1 MIAVEKKRVVAFIGH
16 NGSGKTTLCESILFT
31 NKIIERMGSV
41 DQGNT
46 VSDFDPVEIERKTS
60 INATVLNFE
69 KGEYRYFMIDT
80 PGFSDFIGEVISSV
94 LVTDNVC
101 SVLDSSSGVEVQTE
115 KTWRIAQE
123 YNRPSMVFVNG
134 IDKEFSN
141 FDKAVEQ
148 FKKLSK
154 KPVVVVNFPLGE
166 GTNLKGIVD
175 VISQNARIYSND
187 KVSISE
193 IPSEFKEKLQKY
205 RTNLVE
211 SVVELDEALMEKYL
225 SDQPIDAA
233 ELSKALSK
241 GYKSGEIVP
250 AFCGSSL
257 KRIGIN
263 EFIEGLQNFGASPLD
278 NPIKVGNLDIKP
290 DLSGPFAALIFKVV
304 VDPFIGKLTYAKVLR
319 GQMKGGDTIYN
330 GSTQSTERVNH
341 IYLPM
346 GKKQIEVQDVSV
358 GDIVAVPKLKD
369 SKVGDFL
376 TDPANQLSAK
386 GIFEFPEPMISK
398 SVKAKNASEIDKI
411 TNGLTRL
418 AESDPT
424 FHMEFNP
431 ETGEIVVSGIGNVH
445 LEVTLEKLKKN
456 FGVEAELGKPKIAY
470 RETIVKKSNA
480 EYKHKKQTGGH
491 GQYGH
496 VKIELEPLERGKGF
510 EFVDKIFGG
519 AIPKNFIPSVEKGI
533 REGLKSGVLGGYPVD
548 DVRVILYDGS
558 YHEVDSSD
566 IAFQIAAIQALKIG
580 LQNGNPTLLEP
591 IMSVEIYVPDKYAG
605 DIMGDLNS
613 IRGRIQGMEPSE
625 NGYQLIKAEVPLAEI
640 LDFSSKLNSMTSGQG
655 YFTMKFSRYDEVPRN
670 LQDKIIQERKA
681 ELEANK

>member
-1 MIAVEKKRVVAFIGH
+1 VIAVEKKRVIAFIGH

-60 INATVLNFE
+60 VNATVLNFE
-69 KGEYRYFMIDT
+69 KAEYRYFMIDT

-94 LVTDNVC
+94 FVADNIC

-123 YNRPSMVFVNG
+123 YNRPSMVFVND

-141 FDKAVEQ
+141 FDKTVEQ

-154 KPVVVVNFPLGE
+154 KPVVIVNFPLGE

-175 VISQNARIYSND
+175 VVSQNARLYAND
-187 KVSISE
+187 KVSVSDV
-193 IPSEFKEKLQKY
+193 PPEFKEKLQKY
-205 RTNLVE
+205 RTDLVE
-211 SVVELDEALMEKYL
+211 SVVELDESLMEKYL
-225 SDQPIDAA
+225 ADQPIEAA
-233 ELSKALSK
+233 EISKALSK
-241 GYKSGEIVP
+241 GYRTGQIVP
-250 AFCGSSL
+250 VLCGSAL

-263 EFIEGLQNFGASPLD
+263 EFIEGVQSFGASPLD
-278 NPIKVGNLDIKP
+278 NPKMGKLDIKP

-341 IYLPM
+341 LYFPM
-346 GKKQIEVQDVSV
+346 GKKQNEVSDVSV

-376 TDPANQLSAK
+376 SDPANQLSVK

-398 SVKAKNASEIDKI
+398 SVKAKNTSEIDKI

-431 ETGEIVVSGIGNVH
+431 ETGEIVISGIGNVH

-456 FGVEAELGKPKIAY
+456 FGVEAELGKPKNSLQ
-470 RETIVKKSNA
+470 RNDSK
-480 EYKHKKQTGGH
+480 
-491 GQYGH
+491 
-496 VKIELEPLERGKGF
+496 KIECRVQTQK
-510 EFVDKIFGG
+510 
-519 AIPKNFIPSVEKGI
+519 ANRRTWSVRSCQDRI
-533 REGLKSGVLGGYPVD
+533 RT
-548 DVRVILYDGS
+548 
-558 YHEVDSSD
+558 
-566 IAFQIAAIQALKIG
+566 A
-580 LQNGNPTLLEP
+580 
-591 IMSVEIYVPDKYAG
+591 
-605 DIMGDLNS
+605 
-613 IRGRIQGMEPSE
+613 
-625 NGYQLIKAEVPLAEI
+625 
-640 LDFSSKLNSMTSGQG
+640 
-655 YFTMKFSRYDEVPRN
+655 
-670 LQDKIIQERKA
+670 RKRKR
-681 ELEANK
+681 L